1 MQTVYFSV
9 SVWVCAHVC
18 VWNKLLLF
26 TFLTRKN
33 CAISL
38 LQFRFDFFTH
48 LHTYIHTHTH
58 APASYFDC
66 RCESLPSIS
75 ASLHQLAHSIATKIC
90 LFTNGSSGKREMG
103 GSGRTMSSCEFV
115 CVSSM
120 SALNQQMRNMKFMKS
135 VCCWRQLLCNN
146 QINPKSFAGISYTY
160 VHIHIFTAA
169 SRYNN
174 FTHVNLYKYIPTG
187 SVPVNR

>member
-1 MQTVYFSV
+1 MVTATTHIVTTITLKHMQTVCFSV
-9 SVWVCAHVC
+9 SVWVCACGINCFFSHFWQEKTVRFPFC
-18 VWNKLLLF
+18 NFGLIF
-26 TFLTRKN
+26 SLTY
-33 CAISL
+33 
-38 LQFRFDFFTH
+38 T
-48 LHTYIHTHTH
+48 HTYTHTH

-66 RCESLPSIS
+66 RCESLPSIT

-146 QINPKSFAGISYTY
+146 QINPKSFAGVLYTY
-160 VHIHIFTAA
+160 IFTYLLQPAG
-169 SRYNN
+169 
-174 FTHVNLYKYIPTG
+174 TIILHMWI
-187 SVPVNR
+187 